1 MQQRGPVV
9 RGIKDRI
16 WNQVPALKLP
26 TLGKT
31 VDIPVYVIHN
41 GSDPEDY
48 FFILDFEQFVER
60 SKSGIFVRPRL
71 KVWAGRS
78 DFARGAFGRQFRESF
93 AHEFEHARQANSNAN
108 KSGSGWLGWD
118 VAAGSIPEAI
128 GVFAAYVVLLVAS
141 SAGRVVWSAL
151 PIPRFLRGKSAAE
164 KVENEIAET
173 QNRVDTALAAMEV
186 TLHKDLHRHAKRD
199 GAQVSIQGMTRDDW
213 PLPRFV
219 SEHINDRK
227 STSWW

>member
-1 MQQRGPVV
+1 M

-16 WNQVPALKLP
+16 WDQIPSLKLP

-41 GSDPEDY
+41 SGNPDDY
-48 FFILDFEQFVER
+48 FFIFDFEQFVER
-60 SKSGIFVRPRL
+60 SRTGMFVQPRL
-71 KVWAGRS
+71 KVSAGRS

-93 AHEFEHARQANSNAN
+93 AHEFEQARQANSSAN
-108 KSGSGWLGWD
+108 KSGSGWLSWG
-118 VAAGSIPEAI
+118 VTAGSFPEAI

-141 SAGRVVWSAL
+141 SAGKVVWSAL

-164 KVENEIAET
+164 KLEGEIAET
-173 QNRVDTALAAMEV
+173 QNQVDAALAAMEV
-186 TLHKDLHRHAKRD
+186 TLHKDLHNHAIRD
-199 GAQVSIQGMTRDDW
+199 GAQVSIAGMTQDDW
-213 PLPRFV
+213 PLPAFV
-219 SEHINDRK
+219 SEHLNDRK